1 MHLLLFLPGSI
12 KFNMPDQVDEV
23 MCTKLLDLLWDPI
36 GELLGLVI
44 GYMSYRLCRE
54 DYL

>member
-12 KFNMPDQVDEV
+12 KFNMPDQVDKV
-23 MCTKLLDLLWDPI
+23 VYTKLPDLLWDPI
-36 GELLGLVI
+36 GELLGLVT
-44 GYMSYRLCRE
+44 GYMSYRPCGE